1 MTHALPLIPW
11 TKTSI
16 LTCRM
21 HSSSSRIA
29 QHAALDLFVLGFP
42 QQANILLD
50 TIHEYGLDTT
60 ASRYAGRMRITTE
73 KQLQRAWSASDSFP
87 TWAEKLD
94 DALADIIST
103 TGLPKHIATKAEE
116 RTLIREDVDHA
127 HERLNAN
134 PDAIYQPPGETMTL
148 GAVIQVALLAGEE
161 RLATSLIEN
170 DMKELYQ
177 YLLDSWDDPDISGD
191 EAREWIQ
198 RRQGLEHCPGIW
210 DILAS
215 AKLGDVFD
223 LRIADVDSY
232 VREGCALFKQRSTE
246 GPARPYLSKSIAE
259 LVQMIDNNIS
269 TRRKDDGEDDVAPVL
284 KPGASEAQIA
294 ALEARLSLPLADD
307 DCNDYGVAL
316 LNGKLPD
323 DYQEFLRASNGIGK
337 DIFFGA
343 DDVDQTGCWML
354 DNGHTLFPFEYKDY
368 HQDDE
373 EEYLDH
379 ITLGVYPE
387 FVIGTGEIYGTVR
400 FIPPTWTRSI
410 VERVEKAYTE
420 ANESKKKLYER
431 AALDMYGGIE
441 QLRAMEWLCVEYRPS
456 EFQQRIWGGLK
467 PFLEEYVQRGVDD
480 REERQRRERRD
491 ARKEQQGEVNNRQ
504 REDGHPNGLSN
515 NAKSLS
521 KS

>member
-1 MTHALPLIPW
+1 
-11 TKTSI
+11 
-16 LTCRM
+16 M
-21 HSSSSRIA
+21 HPSSSRIA

-73 KQLQRAWSASDSFP
+73 KQLQGAWSANGSFP
-87 TWAEKLD
+87 TWAEKSD
-94 DALADIIST
+94 DALADITST

-116 RTLIREDVDHA
+116 RTLSKEDVNDA

-134 PDAIYQPPGETMTL
+134 PDNIYQPPGETMTL

-161 RLATSLIEN
+161 RLAISLIEN
-170 DMKELYQ
+170 DMKDLYQ
-177 YLLDSWDDPDISGD
+177 YLLDIWDDPDISGD

-215 AKLGDVFD
+215 VRLGEVFD
-223 LRIADVDSY
+223 LRVADVDAY
-232 VREGCALFKQRSTE
+232 VKEGCALFKQRSTE
-246 GPARPYLSKSIAE
+246 GPERPYLSKSIAE
-259 LVQMIDNNIS
+259 LVQMIDNNIF
-269 TRRKDDGEDDVAPVL
+269 TRRKDDGEDDISTVL
-284 KPGASEAQIA
+284 KPGASEVQIA

-307 DCNDYGVAL
+307 DCSDYGVTL

-354 DNGHTLFPFEYKDY
+354 DNGYTLFPLEYKDY
-368 HQDDE
+368 HQHE
-373 EEYLDH
+373 EENLDH

-400 FIPPTWTRSI
+400 LIPPTWTRSI
-410 VERVEKAYTE
+410 VERFEKAYAE
-420 ANESKKKLYER
+420 ADESNQRLYER

-441 QLRAMEWLCVEYRPS
+441 QLRATEWLCVEYRPS
-456 EFQQRIWGGLK
+456 EFEQRIWGGLK
-467 PFLEEYVQRGVDD
+467 PFLEEYVQREVDV
-480 REERQRRERRD
+480 RKERQIRERRD
-491 ARKEQQGEVNNRQ
+491 AGKEQENKGWR
-504 REDGHPNGLSN
+504 
-515 NAKSLS
+515 
-521 KS
+521 

>member
-1 MTHALPLIPW
+1 
-11 TKTSI
+11 
-16 LTCRM
+16 M
-21 HSSSSRIA
+21 HPSSSRIA

-42 QQANILLD
+42 QQANVLLN

-60 ASRYAGRMRITTE
+60 TSRYAGRMRVTTE
-73 KQLQRAWSASDSFP
+73 KQLQGAWSASDSFP
-87 TWAEKLD
+87 TWADKPD
-94 DALADIIST
+94 AALAEIIST
-103 TGLPKHIATKAEE
+103 TGLPKHIARKAEE
-116 RTLIREDVDHA
+116 RTLSKEDVDDA
-127 HERLNAN
+127 HKRLNAN

-170 DMKELYQ
+170 NMKDLYQ
-177 YLLDSWDDPDISGD
+177 YLLDSWNVSDISGD

-215 AKLGDVFD
+215 AKLGEMFD
-223 LRIADVDSY
+223 LRVADVDAY
-232 VREGCALFKQRSTE
+232 VKEGCALFKQRSIE
-246 GPARPYLSKSIAE
+246 GPARPYLSTSIAE
-259 LVQMIDNNIS
+259 LVQMIENNIF
-269 TRRKDDGEDDVAPVL
+269 TRRKDDGEDDITPVL
-284 KPGASEAQIA
+284 RPGASEAQIA

-307 DCNDYGVAL
+307 DCDDYGVAL

-343 DDVDQTGCWML
+343 DDVNQTGCWIL
-354 DNGHTLFPFEYKDY
+354 DNGYNLFPFRYKDY
-368 HQDDE
+368 HQHDE
-373 EEYLDH
+373 EDELDL
-379 ITLGVYPE
+379 IRLTVYPE

-400 FIPPTWTRSI
+400 FIPPTWTRPF
-410 VERVEKAYTE
+410 VKKFEKAYAE
-420 ANESKKKLYER
+420 ADESKKRLYER

-441 QLRAMEWLCVEYRPS
+441 QLRATEWLCVEYRPS
-456 EFQQRIWGGLK
+456 EFQHRIWGGLK

-491 ARKEQQGEVNNRQ
+491 TKKEQENKG
-504 REDGHPNGLSN
+504 
-515 NAKSLS
+515 
-521 KS
+521 